1 MKDRYQRQTLVR
13 ALGKNGQDL
22 LETKHAVII
31 GGGGLGSNSANLMV
45 RLGVGSIDIIDF
57 DTVDVTN
64 LHRTAVFSE
73 EDIGKSKA
81 LTLQQRLQQV
91 NTNVRIKGTNQKV
104 TVENIKDLVSHA
116 DVIIDGTDTVPLRVL
131 INEVSIQNN
140 IPWVY
145 AGVYETVG
153 MVMGI
158 LPKHTPCFQCITQS
172 IPESKTNGIPVLGSL
187 PATIASIQCNEAIK
201 ILLGRQPKGLIIYDV
216 WNQCFDTLD
225 IQRNPHCPTCGKK

>member
-1 MKDRYQRQTLVR
+1 MNNRYQRQTLVR
-13 ALGKNGQDL
+13 ELGKSGQAL
-22 LETKHAVII
+22 LETKHAVVI

-45 RLGVGSIDIIDF
+45 RLGIGSIDVIDF

-73 EDIGKSKA
+73 EDVGKSKA
-81 LTLQQRLQQV
+81 SILQQRLQQV
-91 NTNVRIKGTNQKV
+91 NTNVRVKGIPQKV
-104 TVENIKDLVSHA
+104 TSENIKNLVSHA
-116 DVIIDGTDTVPLRVL
+116 DVIIDGTDNVPLRVL

-158 LPKHTPCFQCITQS
+158 LPKHTPCFQCITQN
-172 IPESKTNGIPVLGSL
+172 IPESKTKDIPVLGSL
-187 PATIASIQCNEAIK
+187 PATIASIQCNETIK

-216 WNQCFDTLD
+216 WSQCFDTLK